1 AFEKKLFDVELFNQA
16 WNRLTWRQAPR
27 DKLAE
32 RVPSP
37 LLFQLEYVDGLRVN
51 LLELNGAAA
60 EWSGAWRYADGATR
74 SSLFWTQEGRPGM
87 HFTWLLNGIEKMI
100 LTGKPA
106 WNPERTLLTS
116 GALDA
121 LLLSRKENQRRVR
134 TPYLELKY
142 KPSWS
147 WKEPPFPPPM
157 RPWSE
162 Q

>member
-1 AFEKKLFDVELFNQA
+1 
-16 WNRLTWRQAPR
+16 
-27 DKLAE
+27 
-32 RVPSP
+32 
-37 LLFQLEYVDGLRVN
+37 
-51 LLELNGAAA
+51 
-60 EWSGAWRYADGATR
+60 
-74 SSLFWTQEGRPGM
+74 M

-121 LLLSRKENQRRVR
+121 LLLSRKENQRRVL